1 MKCQEAQK
9 KAAVLTRETR
19 EYEERREFLQ
29 AALESGAQSSRMMV
43 HMETEA
49 RAKLNRELNVT
60 NDLYHKLSGQVESYK
75 SKLEDEERKFRQIPE
90 YAKLKSLEEKVASM
104 ETQVAEERAKVA
116 QARAKATV
124 EEEVGAAADGSWGDF
139 KRSCVAL
146 AGKWVECRGNL
157 KELMNLKTQHRNIE
171 LQMRALEIRGNGD
184 TSSNNFH
191 QSASAV
197 DAGDIMEVEDVFETP
212 KESPD
217 KGIKMMGIKDSNP
230 ATIPPPDPTN
240 VSSMDHRN
248 MIPKANFG
256 QFSLKVPALPS
267 SSAQSSN
274 LMEGPLDTSAF
285 ESTESVRL
293 EPPTPRTKTL
303 HLNLGTSLLN
313 LKNFK
318 KSRKSANSSPVTSAT
333 ELAVN
338 VKPGKE
344 DEIKLVAEGS
354 QVQSME
360 DNPAIVSEKASDTLR
375 ANNKKS
381 STPRSRPSS
390 PIPRLIN
397 AMFNNNNISKAAEE
411 PKLKSFKLGFPSM
424 FQKKTAK
431 YSMNDGDGN
440 GVTAQETVTPPAS
453 MLNTGSS
460 DAENLK
466 ESSVPKYPNLEKF
479 SQSTSKPPL
488 VLSLPTSLK
497 TLASDN
503 RATDNSH
510 PPEQQ
515 PQASDEVMPSIST
528 PVKDQSKKASQSDA
542 KNLPPLKLSLPSN
555 LKTLKTSEA
564 NDSVAAA
571 AAIKDS
577 LQILG
582 SQASKSFFPSSKTSA
597 ISNPHTATS
606 NLKSPRDR
614 VSETE
619 VSPFKPSTA
628 PVDLLSSADKTT
640 KNAVPHFSQYTPVKS
655 DQTKHLSADFVSP
668 TVGGDLFQSYKNS
681 PLAGGLFG
689 ISQGES
695 DGLFGISQGESDGS
709 FVLGADTS
717 RSKENGGL
725 FDFVGNK
732 SEAWSFNASNDDN
745 EEGFGGFFGIGGAG
759 GNTKDSGSGTFSFFG
774 GGNDEEEEGGSF
786 NLF

>member
-1 MKCQEAQK
+1 MKCEEAQK

-29 AALESGAQSSRMMV
+29 AALESGAHSSRLMV

-49 RAKLNRELNVT
+49 RAKLNRELNIT

-75 SKLEDEERKFRQIPE
+75 SKLKDEEVKFRQIPE

-124 EEEVGAAADGSWGDF
+124 VEEEVGSWGDF
-139 KRSCVAL
+139 KSSCVAL
-146 AGKWVECRGNL
+146 AGKWLECRGNL
-157 KELMNLKTQHRNIE
+157 KELMNLKTQRRNIE
-171 LQMRALEIRGNGD
+171 LQMRALEIRGNGAL
-184 TSSNNFH
+184 SSNNFH
-191 QSASAV
+191 QSAV
-197 DAGDIMEVEDVFETP
+197 DAEDNMEVEDVFETP

-217 KGIKMMGIKDSNP
+217 KGINMMGVKDSNP
-230 ATIPPPDPTN
+230 ATIPPPDPEN
-240 VSSMDHRN
+240 VSSVDRRN
-248 MIPKANFG
+248 MIPNANFG
-256 QFSLKVPALPS
+256 QFSLKAPALP

-318 KSRKSANSSPVTSAT
+318 KSRKSANSSPVTSAI

-338 VKPGKE
+338 ANQGKG

-360 DNPAIVSEKASDTLR
+360 DNSAIVSEKASDTLR
-375 ANNKKS
+375 AKNKKS
-381 STPRSRPSS
+381 TTPRSRPSS

-397 AMFNNNNISKAAEE
+397 AMFNNNNNSKAAEE

-440 GVTAQETVTPPAS
+440 GDTAQETVTPPATI
-453 MLNTGSS
+453 LNTGSS

-466 ESSVPKYPNLEKF
+466 ESSVPKYPHLEKI
-479 SQSTSKPPL
+479 SKSTPKPPL
-488 VLSLPTSLK
+488 VLSLPTGLK

-503 RATDNSH
+503 KATDNSH
-510 PPEQQ
+510 PPEEQQ
-515 PQASDEVMPSIST
+515 QASDEVMPSLAT
-528 PVKDQSKKASQSDA
+528 PVKDQSKKAPQSDA
-542 KNLPPLKLSLPSN
+542 KNFPPLKLSLPSN
-555 LKTLKTSEA
+555 LKTLKTDATSEA

-571 AAIKDS
+571 AAIKDC

-582 SQASKSFFPSSKTSA
+582 SQASKSFFPSLKTSA
-597 ISNPHTATS
+597 IPNPPTATPS
-606 NLKSPRDR
+606 LKSPRDQG
-614 VSETE
+614 SETE
-619 VSPFKPSTA
+619 VSPFKPSTTHA
-628 PVDLLSSADKTT
+628 DRPSSADKPT
-640 KNAVPHFSQYTPVKS
+640 KNDVPHFSQNTPVKS
-655 DQTKHLSADFVSP
+655 DQTHVKHLSADFDSP
-668 TVGGDLFQSYKNS
+668 TVGGDLFQSYKSS

-725 FDFVGNK
+725 FDFGGNK

-759 GNTKDSGSGTFSFFG
+759 GNTKDSGNGTFSFFG

-786 NLF
+786 SLF